1 MNHQW
6 NQSPC
11 EKVVENPISIA
22 IDTDE
27 TMIRLS
33 NVIFLFLYGAAVAD
47 SRESFDFCLDVII

>member
-1 MNHQW
+1 MEPK
-6 NQSPC
+6 PC

-22 IDTDE
+22 NTDKA
-27 TMIRLS
+27 MIRLS

>member
-22 IDTDE
+22 TDNA
-27 TMIRLS
+27 MIRLA
-33 NVIFLFLYGAAVAD
+33 NVVFLFLYWAAVAD